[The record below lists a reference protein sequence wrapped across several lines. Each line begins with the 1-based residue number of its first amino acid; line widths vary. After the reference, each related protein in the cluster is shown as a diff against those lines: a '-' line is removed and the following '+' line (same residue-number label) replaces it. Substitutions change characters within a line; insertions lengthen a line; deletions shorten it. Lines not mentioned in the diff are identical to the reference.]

1 MANMLYV
8 IIPPGISG
16 LLYAL
21 LPEVLQPEVLQLC
34 LLKDFQQCSNTDHQ
48 GDHIPQ

>member
-1 MANMLYV
+1 MVNMLYV

-34 LLKDFQQCSNTDHQ
+34 TDHQ

>member
-1 MANMLYV
+1 MLYV
-8 IIPPGISG
+8 IIRPGISG

-21 LPEVLQPEVLQLC
+21 LPEVLQLC
-34 LLKDFQQCSNTDHQ
+34 FLKDFQQFSNTDQQ